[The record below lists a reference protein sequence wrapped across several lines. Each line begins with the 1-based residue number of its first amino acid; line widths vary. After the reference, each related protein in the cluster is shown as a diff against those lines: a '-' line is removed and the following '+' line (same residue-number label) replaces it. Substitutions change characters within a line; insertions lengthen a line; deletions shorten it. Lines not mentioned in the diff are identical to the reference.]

1 MRFPAI
7 LILCALLAPS
17 GAYAGTAAGIVAV
30 SATVITKNSCK
41 FVTGPGNISFS
52 LDPFNPV
59 NVSPQ
64 DVANIKVRCNGS
76 GNPAT
81 FSISDDG
88 GIHDVVPGQ
97 KQLMATVTGVPRYIP
112 YTMGYSPATIPH
124 NTDAQLTVTV
134 SVLGSSYANAYAGT
148 YTDTVTLTITP

>member
-1 MRFPAI
+1 M
-7 LILCALLAPS
+7 LILCTLFAPA
-17 GAYAGTAAGIVAV
+17 GAYAGAATGIVAV
-30 SATVITKNSCK
+30 SATVITKNTCK

-52 LDPFNPV
+52 LDPFNSV

-64 DVANIKVRCNGS
+64 DVTHIQVRCDGS
-76 GNPAT
+76 SDPAT

-88 GIHDVVPGQ
+88 GINDVAPGQ
-97 KQLMATVTGVPRYIP
+97 KQLKATVTGVPHYIP
-112 YTMGYSPATIPH
+112 YAMGYSPATIPR
-124 NTDAQLTVTV
+124 NTNTQLTVTV